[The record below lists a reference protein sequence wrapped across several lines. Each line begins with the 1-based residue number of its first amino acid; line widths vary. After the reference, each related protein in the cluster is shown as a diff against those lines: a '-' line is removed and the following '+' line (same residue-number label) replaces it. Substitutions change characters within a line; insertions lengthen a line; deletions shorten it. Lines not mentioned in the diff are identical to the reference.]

1 MIRQKLLPL
10 FMLAFATGFLWP
22 AEENLDDL
30 FASPEPDRQEEPQQ
44 KDHLASFVTEEKIKL
59 SGYFEAIGGIGAGW
73 TDWPELKDPGLYFD
87 RNIGLSTSVTLYMDA
102 RPDPDFRFFGAFAA
116 TMNPMGGSAS
126 WTQFNI
132 SELFI
137 DYTLQDTI
145 FIRLGQ
151 HASSWGQGRIF
162 TESNLMADS
171 EAAFSL
177 RASLPAL
184 LNGVSAIVLAKNNA
198 ASYKDLYY
206 AGKAELVVWNT
217 LLSLGA
223 KYREEVGLKGLLSV
237 KKVILGTDILADFV
251 LSWDTRPEPEYMLLG
266 GFFKEWERIKL
277 YGEYLG
283 KLDTTG
289 SFRHNI
295 AMVFG
300 YKKILGSVFNLGL
313 DYRHEFQEN
322 SGYITSALVWKP
334 WKYITASLT
343 MPVVY
348 GPAGSYYVKSKNPDP
363 AGRRLALLFGL
374 EMQVNF

>member
-1 MIRQKLLPL
+1 MIKQKLLPL

-44 KDHLASFVTEEKIKL
+44 KDHLASFVKEEKIKL

-73 TDWPELKDPGLYFD
+73 TDWLEAKDPWRYFD
-87 RNIGLSTSVTLYMDA
+87 GNIGLKTLARLYIDA
-102 RPDPDFRFFGAFAA
+102 RPDPDFRFYGAFAA
-116 TMNPMGGSAS
+116 TMNPMAGSAS
-126 WTQFNI
+126 WTQFKI

-137 DYTLQDTI
+137 DYTWLDAV
-145 FIRLGQ
+145 FIRFGQ
-151 HASSWGQGRIF
+151 HGSTWGQGRLF
-162 TESNLMADS
+162 TESNLMAGS

-177 RASLPAL
+177 RASLPAF
-184 LNGVSAIVLAKNNA
+184 LNGVSAIVLAENNA

-206 AGKAELVVWNT
+206 AGKAELVAWNT

-237 KKVILGTDILADFV
+237 KKVILGTDILADFL
-251 LSWDTRPEPEYMLLG
+251 LSWDTRFEPEYMLLG
-266 GFFKEWERIKL
+266 GFFREWERIKL

-283 KLDTTG
+283 KLDRQRNFEQHIG
-289 SFRHNI
+289 L
-295 AMVFG
+295 VLG

-313 DYRHEFQEN
+313 DLRHEFSEN

-334 WKYITASLT
+334 WKYITVSLAL
-343 MPVVY
+343 PVVY
-348 GPAGSYYVKSKNPDP
+348 GPSGSYYVKSENPDP

-374 EMQVNF
+374 EMKVSF